1 VKFAVSK
8 EALEHGRRAMAGND
22 HARLDAMTEDEIT
35 ANALS
40 DPENPPLTDEQLVEL
55 ERLATEA
62 RSRPAAKGVA
72 AE

>member
-1 VKFAVSK
+1 MKFAVTK
-8 EALEHGRRAMAGND
+8 EALEHGHRAMAGND

-35 ANALS
+35 ANALT
-40 DPENPPLTDEQLVEL
+40 DPDNPPLTEEQLVDL

-62 RSRPAAKGVA
+62 RARLAAKGVA